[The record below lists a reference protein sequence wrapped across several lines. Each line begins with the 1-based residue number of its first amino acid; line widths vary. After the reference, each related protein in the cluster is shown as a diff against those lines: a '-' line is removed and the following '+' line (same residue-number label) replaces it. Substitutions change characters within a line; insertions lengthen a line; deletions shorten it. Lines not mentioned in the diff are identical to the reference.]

1 MYIFTKKGDLLCHF
15 FIIINHYFLISFAST
30 LDSPLGRI
38 ESNGENP
45 QDIKIFDTLI
55 GLMLKEWKV
64 KAIEVSNDVFDE
76 GFKTSLMKED
86 MDMIISLNEVLFNY
100 VIYYLW

>member
-1 MYIFTKKGDLLCHF
+1 
-15 FIIINHYFLISFAST
+15 
-30 LDSPLGRI
+30 
-38 ESNGENP
+38 
-45 QDIKIFDTLI
+45 
-55 GLMLKEWKV
+55 MLKEWKV

-76 GFKTSLMKED
+76 GFKTFLMKED